1 MIITNLLQK
10 NPSFETGD
18 MTGWTTSGWVQDP
31 KIQQFEAQYGTY
43 EATLYPN
50 PTGLNSLISAS
61 VTALAGARIVAVVR
75 MIADTSMQSDTAPT
89 LGISADGALISKPIA
104 VVPNSWRTYTSMV
117 TVPPNTKNM
126 QLRLAFFNTG
136 DSQFCR
142 VDGAGLYTDADWQTL
157 QKLGLDYFDGNS
169 MPLAS

>member
-10 NPSFETGD
+10 NQSFETGD
-18 MTGWTTSGWVQDP
+18 MTGWMTTGWVKDP
-31 KIQQFEAQYGTY
+31 TIQQYEAQYGTY

-50 PTGLNSLISAS
+50 PTGLNSLVSES
-61 VTALAGARIVAVVR
+61 VRALAGARIVAVVR
-75 MIADTSMQSDTAPT
+75 MTANTSMRSDTAPT
-89 LGISADGALISKPIA
+89 LGISADGWLINQPIA

-126 QLRLAFFNTG
+126 QLRLAFFNPG
-136 DSQFCR
+136 DSQYCR